1 MKLPQNQF
9 SCCKGFQRD
18 VSQNLVQEALIH
30 EICFKKT
37 LFIVVSMIS
46 SYLLSQGLSTI
57 TTGTDWTIMDTGLTN
72 LAEPLPLIVTG
83 METGYVI
90 QEKLP
95 MVSYPMNLF
104 VS

>member
-1 MKLPQNQF
+1 M
-9 SCCKGFQRD
+9 
-18 VSQNLVQEALIH
+18 H

-83 METGYVI
+83 METRYVI

>member
-1 MKLPQNQF
+1 M
-9 SCCKGFQRD
+9 
-18 VSQNLVQEALIH
+18 H

-46 SYLLSQGLSTI
+46 SYLLSQGLPTI

-83 METGYVI
+83 METRYVI

-95 MVSYPMNLF
+95 MVTYPINLF

>member
-1 MKLPQNQF
+1 M
-9 SCCKGFQRD
+9 
-18 VSQNLVQEALIH
+18 H

-72 LAEPLPLIVTG
+72 LAEPLPQIVTG

>member
-1 MKLPQNQF
+1 M
-9 SCCKGFQRD
+9 
-18 VSQNLVQEALIH
+18 H

-83 METGYVI
+83 METRYVI

-95 MVSYPMNLF
+95 MVTYPINLF

>member
-1 MKLPQNQF
+1 M
-9 SCCKGFQRD
+9 
-18 VSQNLVQEALIH
+18 H

-83 METGYVI
+83 METG
-90 QEKLP
+90 
-95 MVSYPMNLF
+95 
-104 VS
+104 

>member
-1 MKLPQNQF
+1 M
-9 SCCKGFQRD
+9 
-18 VSQNLVQEALIH
+18 H

-72 LAEPLPLIVTG
+72 LAELLPLIVTG
-83 METGYVI
+83 METRYVI

>member
-1 MKLPQNQF
+1 M
-9 SCCKGFQRD
+9 
-18 VSQNLVQEALIH
+18 H

-83 METGYVI
+83 METGYAI